1 MFKRGGNMTEATEN
15 PFASLHYSNVYLTI
29 LALFGFK
36 LFIKISLNCLS
47 YFYIIRGNRKEA
59 ARISAEFYDF
69 GQGHRSWA
77 DRSPLHDAACQ
88 GRLLVL
94 RNLILKGHNVNVLTL
109 DHVSPLHE
117 ACAGN
122 HVACVRAL
130 ITAGANVNVT
140 TIDGVTPLFNACS
153 VGSVS
158 CAEVL
163 LENGAKPQGLV
174 FQPSPIHEACRKGSG
189 RCVDALVRAGADVEF
204 DTPHMGTPLY
214 TACVSQEMECAR
226 RLLRAGANVQKG
238 KYMESPLHAAAGKD
252 STAIVKLLLDFGADV
267 NARNMELQRPV
278 DVAPPS
284 SLTEGFLLV
293 YEATP
298 RLLSQMCRQVIRD
311 RLGRDRFHLIK
322 ALPLPKRLRNY
333 IQYM

>member
-29 LALFGFK
+29 LALFCFK

-88 GRLLVL
+88 GRLFAL
-94 RNLILKGHNVNVLTL
+94 RNLLLQGHNVNAVTI

-117 ACAGN
+117 ACFED
-122 HVACVRAL
+122 HVACARAL
-130 ITAGANVNVT
+130 IAAGANVNIT

-163 LENGAKPQGLV
+163 LENGAKPEALV
-174 FQPSPIHEACRKGSG
+174 FQPSPIHEASSK
-189 RCVDALVRAGADVEF
+189 
-204 DTPHMGTPLY
+204 
-214 TACVSQEMECAR
+214 
-226 RLLRAGANVQKG
+226 GANVQKG
-238 KYMESPLHAAAGKD
+238 IYMESPLHAAAEKD
-252 STAIVKLLLDFGADV
+252 CTAIVKLLLDFGADI
-267 NARNMELQRPV
+267 NARNMAYQRPV
-278 DVAPPS
+278 EAAPPS

-298 RLLSQMCRQVIRD
+298 QPLSQLCRQRIRD
-311 RLGRDRFHLIK
+311 CVGRDRFHLVNH
-322 ALPLPKRLRNY
+322 LPLPNPLKNY
-333 IQYM
+333 LQYR